1 MKNRKL
7 ISESDDDEGCEDHD
21 EMDLMKAAD
30 TLTLQ
35 YTWANLKLVKCLLT
49 RFPDSYMKPEWRTLP
64 IHFFAGRGQLD
75 VVKFLMPLIK
85 NKEPEDLLGQKPI
98 HYAARS
104 GRIKVIN

>member
-1 MKNRKL
+1 MQFRKFL
-7 ISESDDDEGCEDHD
+7 SESEGCEDHE

-30 TLTLQ
+30 TLQ
-35 YTWANLKLVKCLLT
+35 SHYDKRNLNLVKCLLT

-64 IHFFAGRGQLD
+64 IHFFAEKGQLD
-75 VVKFLMPLIK
+75 VVQFLMAMIK